1 MKIFR
6 EAQVRSAFVLCL
18 CLTLVAGSLGLLGGT
33 VSAAVSFLSA
43 FIISLIYFSLTV
55 KRIKEIER
63 LSEKIDGILF
73 RNEKMEMKEYREG
86 ELSVL
91 ASEIYKMTVRLR
103 EQADALQQDKED
115 LSELIADISHQLKT
129 PLTSMGLISSIAASD
144 NTTKEKR
151 KELLN
156 SQTLLI
162 ERMQW
167 LISSLLKLS
176 AIDAG
181 TVKFSKE
188 KISARELINKACEPF
203 MISMDIKGQYLKI
216 ICDDETLEADL
227 KWTAEAVGNVIKNCT
242 EHTPDGGKVTVK
254 AAENPLYTELIVSD
268 TGSGISKKD
277 LPHVFERFYKGEN
290 ASSQSAGI
298 GLSLARTITVS
309 QGGTLT
315 AANSKNGGAEFVF
328 RFYRSVI

>member
-1 MKIFR
+1 MKILR
-6 EAQVRSAFVLCL
+6 ETQVRQAFVLCL
-18 CLTLVAGSLGLLGGT
+18 CLTLGAGALGLLGGT
-33 VSAAVSFLSA
+33 VSAAVSFGASLL
-43 FIISLIYFSLTV
+43 ISSVYFALTV
-55 KRIKEIER
+55 KRIKKLET

-73 RNEKMEMKEYREG
+73 RNEKMEMEEYREG

-91 ASEIYKMTVRLR
+91 ASEVYKMTVRLR
-103 EQADALQQDKED
+103 EQADALQKDKED

-129 PLTSMGLISSIAASD
+129 PLTSMGLISSLAASD
-144 NTTKEKR
+144 NTSPEKR
-151 KELLN
+151 RELLN
-156 SQTLLI
+156 GQTLLI

-181 TVKFSKE
+181 TVEFSKE
-188 KISARELINKACEPF
+188 KITARELINKACEPF
-203 MISMDIKGQYLKI
+203 MISMDIKGQSLKI
-216 ICDDETLEADL
+216 VCDDETLEADL

-242 EHTPDGGKVTVK
+242 EHTPDGGEVTVR
-254 AAENPLYTELIVSD
+254 ATENPLYTELAVSD

-298 GLSLARTITVS
+298 GLALARTITVF
-309 QGGTLT
+309 QGGILT
-315 AANSKNGGAEFVF
+315 AANGKNGGAEFVF

>member
-6 EAQVRSAFVLCL
+6 EVQVRRVFILCI
-18 CLTLVAGSLGLLGGT
+18 CLTLAAGALGLSGGA
-33 VSAAVSFLSA
+33 VSAAVSFSSA

-63 LSEKIDGILF
+63 LSEKIDGMLF
-73 RNEKMEMKEYREG
+73 RNEKMEMEEYREG

-91 ASEIYKMTVRLR
+91 TSEIYKMTVRLR

-144 NTTKEKR
+144 NTSPEKR
-151 KELLN
+151 RELLN
-156 SQTLLI
+156 SQILLI

-181 TVKFSKE
+181 TVRFSKE
-188 KISARELINKACEPF
+188 KILAGELINKACEPF
-203 MISMDIKGQYLKI
+203 MISMDIKGQSLEV
-216 ICDDETLEADL
+216 ICGEETLEADL

-254 AAENPLYTELIVSD
+254 AAENPLYTELTVSD
-268 TGSGISKKD
+268 TGGGISKKD
-277 LPHVFERFYKGEN
+277 LPHIFERFYKGEN

-298 GLSLARTITVS
+298 GLALARTITVF

-315 AANSKNGGAEFVF
+315 AANGENGGAEFVF

>member
-1 MKIFR
+1 MKILR
-6 EAQVRSAFVLCL
+6 DAAVRKAFILCL
-18 CLTLVAGSLGLLGGT
+18 CLTISAGALGFIGGA
-33 VSAAVSFLSA
+33 VSAAVSLCAA
-43 FIISLIYFSLTV
+43 FIISGIYFALTL
-55 KRIKEIER
+55 KRIREIEK

-73 RNEKMEMKEYREG
+73 HNEKMDMDDYCEG

-103 EQADALQQDKED
+103 EQADALQKDKED

-181 TVKFSKE
+181 TVQFSKE

-203 MISMDIKGQYLKI
+203 LISMDIKGQSLEV
-216 ICDDETLEADL
+216 ICSEETLEADL

-242 EHTPDGGKVTVK
+242 EHTPDGGKVTVTVT
-254 AAENPLYTELIVSD
+254 ENPLYTEITVSD

-277 LPHVFERFYKGEN
+277 LPHIFERFYKGEN

-298 GLSLARTITVS
+298 GLALARTITVS
-309 QGGTLT
+309 QDGTLT
-315 AANSKNGGAEFVF
+315 AANGKSGGAKFAF